1 MSVNAFSIF
10 LVLKSITFLLI
21 LFSSAVD
28 VLTNF
33 SVGPLIPASEV
44 VVVYGVLRNQI
55 GKVISRVTNL
65 MGVAR
70 LYSFVRLMILQGVGK
85 VKKRV
90 RQRHEGIGG
99 CSPVFGSASK

>member
-21 LFSSAVD
+21 LFSSTVD
-28 VLTNF
+28 VFTNF
-33 SVGPLIPASEV
+33 SVGPLIPPREV
-44 VVVYGVLRNQI
+44 VVDYGVLRNQI

-65 MGVAR
+65 ISVSRM
-70 LYSFVRLMILQGVGK
+70 YSFVRLMILQGVGK